1 MQAKHLSQLDCV
13 LFCFSGKNSSRI
25 LFDLLTRLVP
35 SFSERAIHDHQ
46 NRRFFKFYNG
56 SHEES
61 LPVSRIA

>member
-1 MQAKHLSQLDCV
+1 MQAKHLSQRVGV
-13 LFCFSGKNSSRI
+13 LFCFPGKNSFRI

-61 LPVSRIA
+61 LQVSGFA